1 MAAPRPDVDSE
12 AATRTHRASALKERI
27 YVAFTALAVIIA
39 LRAHDEDPT
48 ASLAL
53 GTLAITVVA
62 TICAVYVADLLSHM
76 VIHARLPA
84 TSEHR
89 HMIAGTLGAGAVA
102 IPPLVCLAL
111 ARVGLYGTATGL
123 LAAMLVTIATLAAVG
138 ILAVR
143 RLSVPRAQR
152 IAILAAESGLAVAV
166 IALELLSHR

>member
-1 MAAPRPDVDSE
+1 MTAPGSDADSE
-12 AATRTHRASALKERI
+12 AATRTRRASALKERI

-39 LRAHDEDPT
+39 LRAHDQHPT

-53 GTLAITVVA
+53 GTLATTVVA

-89 HMIAGTLGAGAVA
+89 HMITGTLGAGAVA

-111 ARVGLYGTATGL
+111 ACVGLYDTATGL
-123 LAAMLVTIATLAAVG
+123 FAAMLVTIATLVAVG
-138 ILAVR
+138 LLAVR

-152 IAILAAESGLAVAV
+152 IAVLAAESVLAVAV